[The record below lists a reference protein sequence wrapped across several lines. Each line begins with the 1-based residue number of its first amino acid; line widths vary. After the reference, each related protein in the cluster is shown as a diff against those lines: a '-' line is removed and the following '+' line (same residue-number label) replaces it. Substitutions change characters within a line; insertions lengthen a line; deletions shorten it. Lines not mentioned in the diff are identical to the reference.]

1 MAEQIKAEEEL
12 ARACA
17 GFSTPDLQRLVNA
30 LQAYHE
36 ESYKELTNAG
46 QDTVM
51 RAQGKVQAIA
61 KIANVAMES
70 RGIVQKIDALRASRQ
85 PVQHV
90 NGMM

>member
-17 GFSTPDLQRLVNA
+17 GLSTPDLQRLVNA

-36 ESYKELTNAG
+36 EWYKELTNAG

-51 RAQGKVQAIA
+51 RAQGKVQAVS
-61 KIANVAMES
+61 KIASIVMDS
-70 RGIVQKIDALRASRQ
+70 RAIVQRIDQRRFANQ
-85 PVQHV
+85 PAQHV